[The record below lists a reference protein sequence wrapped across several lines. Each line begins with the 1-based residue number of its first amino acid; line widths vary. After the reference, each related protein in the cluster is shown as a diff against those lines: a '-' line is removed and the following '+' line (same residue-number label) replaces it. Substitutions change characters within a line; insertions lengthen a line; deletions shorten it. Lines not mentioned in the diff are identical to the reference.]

1 MPTSN
6 LGKFIRGFERFRQ
19 DYFRGNTDLYAKLR
33 QGQNPDALVISCCD
47 SRVDP
52 AIITNCAPGDL
63 FVARD
68 VANLVPPYE
77 PDGGHHGVS
86 AAIEY
91 AVLTLGVEHIVVLGH
106 SQCGGIGALVD
117 GGAHGAGGEFIG
129 PWMSIC
135 QDEVRAVLEATEGE
149 SEEKRRRA
157 CEQAVILVSLRN
169 LMSFPWVRER
179 VEACQLCL
187 HGWYFDIRGGELL
200 AYSPEAL
207 AFRPLVC
214 CEESP
219 CSARRTAGARG

>member
-1 MPTSN
+1 MPNRN

-19 DYFRGNTDLYAKLR
+19 DYFKGNRALFDRLR

-52 AIITNCAPGDL
+52 AILTDCSPGDL
-63 FVARD
+63 FVARN

-77 PDGGHHGVS
+77 QDRSFHGVS

-91 AVLTLGVEHIVVLGH
+91 AVVHLEVERIVVLGH

-117 GGAHGAGGEFIG
+117 GGAQGAGGEFIG
-129 PWMSIC
+129 RWMSIC

-149 SEEKRRRA
+149 PEEERRRA
-157 CEQAVILVSLRN
+157 CEQAAILVSLRN

-179 VEACQLCL
+179 VEDGRLCL
-187 HGWYFDIRGGELL
+187 HGWYFDIQRGELS
-200 AYSPEAL
+200 AYLPELL
-207 AFRPLVC
+207 AFRPLVRG
-214 CEESP
+214 EEIMLSRP
-219 CSARRTAGARG
+219 ADKPTA

>member
-19 DYFRGNTDLYAKLR
+19 DYFRGNTELFDKLR
-33 QGQNPDALVISCCD
+33 HGQDPDALVISCCD
-47 SRVDP
+47 SRADP

-86 AAIEY
+86 ASVEY
-91 AVLTLGVEHIVVLGH
+91 AVLCLGVEHIVVLGH

-135 QDEVRAVLEATEGE
+135 QEEVRAVLEATAGE
-149 SEEKRRRA
+149 PDDTRRRA

-179 VEACQLCL
+179 VEAGRLCL
-187 HGWYFDIRGGELL
+187 HGWYFDIRRGELSVY
-200 AYSPEAL
+200 APEEL
-207 AFRPLVC
+207 AFRPLVSG
-214 CEESP
+214 EEHLRAP
-219 CSARRTAGARG
+219 RQASAAG